1 MSSVLSSQESTG
13 ELTGE
18 SSGGSPAIPSE
29 FRQPAVTVDGVVLL
43 RRPFAPY
50 RSECRVL
57 LIQRRY
63 DPFRS
68 AWALPGGFVE
78 YGEDLIAAVERE
90 IAEETG
96 LNGLLFRQFKT
107 YGDPH
112 RDPRG
117 HTISVVFLTEIV
129 GEAPP
134 LAADDDALQ
143 ARWFSVG
150 KLPRLAFD
158 HGQIL
163 HDVLGSCGLT

>member
-1 MSSVLSSQESTG
+1 MSSESSSEQS
-13 ELTGE
+13 TGE
-18 SSGGSPAIPSE
+18 SSGSLPAVPSE
-29 FRQPAVTVDGVVLL
+29 FRRPAVTVDGVVLL
-43 RRPFAPY
+43 RRPSAPY

-78 YGEDLIAAVERE
+78 YGEDLIAAVARE
-90 IAEETG
+90 VAEETG
-96 LNGLLFRQFKT
+96 LNGLLFRQFRT
-107 YGDPH
+107 YGDPR

-117 HTISVVFLTEIV
+117 HTISVVFLAEIV

-143 ARWFSVG
+143 ARWFRVG
-150 KLPRLAFD
+150 KLPELAFD
-158 HGQIL
+158 HRQIL